1 MLRKSFFFAIFVSWH
16 CKHGCHVLKQN
27 VMIRETST
35 DDGIRKIADMADPIW
50 HEAFAGIISKEQIE
64 YMIDKFQSYN
74 AIKDQVDNHGY
85 RYFILSEDGT
95 DAGYCGVQVA
105 EDNSLYL
112 SKMYLKKDFRGHGL
126 FREMTAY
133 LTELCRREGIGR
145 IWLTVNKNNDGAIA
159 AYQATGYRNIKS
171 QVTDIGSG
179 YVMDDYVFELNVQDA

>member
-1 MLRKSFFFAIFVSWH
+1 
-16 CKHGCHVLKQN
+16 
-27 VMIRETST
+27 MIRETCT

-64 YMIDKFQSYN
+64 YMVDKFQSYN

-179 YVMDDYVFELNVQDA
+179 YVMGDYVFELNVQDA